1 MTVSRSC
8 CETWIACPTLPTVV
22 LCPPRSGGV
31 QPDRWRAR
39 VWRAACPTPA
49 PNGAQTLTVDA
60 VALPFE
66 AHGRTRR
73 HSRYV
78 IVIALVHNL
87 FFARSLRSISHVG
100 YHGRGRWR
108 SWLYH
113 SILSVIIFVIAL
125 LMVQ

>member
-1 MTVSRSC
+1 VRRGSRVPLFLPSFGVSPGLEGTSL
-8 CETWIACPTLPTVV
+8 T
-22 LCPPRSGGV
+22 GGE
-31 QPDRWRAR
+31 P

-60 VALPFE
+60 VALPSE

-78 IVIALVHNL
+78 IVIALVHDL
-87 FFARSLRSISHVG
+87 FFARSLMSISHVG
-100 YHGRGRWR
+100 YHGRGRRR